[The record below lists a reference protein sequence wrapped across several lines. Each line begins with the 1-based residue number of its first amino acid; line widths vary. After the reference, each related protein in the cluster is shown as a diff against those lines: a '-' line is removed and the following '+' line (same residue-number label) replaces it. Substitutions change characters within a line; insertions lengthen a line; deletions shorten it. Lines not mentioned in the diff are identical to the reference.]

1 MKRPV
6 VIIGIGVMFAA
17 VAGFMTLGFLKR
29 QGSAPEQA
37 ALDTRPVVVAL
48 QTIKRGEPVADT
60 NVRVVDWPVESL
72 PEGSFSTVEEVVGKL
87 ARSEIYQNDP
97 LTAQKFLETKAP
109 SILSM
114 LIPEGRRAMSIKVN
128 EVTGISGFVAPG
140 SHVDILLAVSAS
152 QEEPART
159 RIVLEDV
166 EVLAIAQSI
175 EQMDSKPVVVNTVTL
190 NVGPREAETLTLA
203 SNEGSLHLA
212 LRNDGDEQKVFSGGT
227 TIDQIIGVNVG
238 RGDGPSVEL
247 IRGLERVTMTF

>member
-6 VIIGIGVMFAA
+6 IIIGLGVVFAA
-17 VAGFMTLGFLKR
+17 LAGFMTLGFLKR
-29 QGSAPEQA
+29 QSVPEQA
-37 ALDTRPVVVAL
+37 ALETKPVVVAL
-48 QTIKRGEPVADT
+48 TTIKRGESVQET
-60 NVRVVDWPVESL
+60 NVKVVDWPAESL
-72 PEGSFSTVEEVVGKL
+72 PEGAFATVPEVIGKL
-87 ARSEIYQNDP
+87 ARTEIYQNDP
-97 LTAQKFLETKAP
+97 LTSAKFLETKAP

-140 SHVDILLAVSAS
+140 SHVDILLSVAGD

-175 EQMDSKPVVVNTVTL
+175 EQLDSKPIVVNTVTL
-190 NVGPREAETLTLA
+190 NVRPREAETLTLA

-212 LRNDGDEQKVFSGGT
+212 LRNDGDEDKIASGGT
-227 TIDQIIGVNVG
+227 TIDEIIGVNMG
-238 RGDGPSVEL
+238 GGNGPTVEL
-247 IRGLERVTMTF
+247 IRGLERITMTF